1 MEDKQYLKIGE
12 ALIGEEQIMEMAAY
26 INHLETENG
35 KIMEELK
42 ASKAYLSATI
52 QQRNSATNKL
62 RTVLENK
69 INTIDITNVPVQSA
83 EFTMVGELTNP
94 EQWAVPEG
102 RVSVVPKS
110 NKL

>member
-1 MEDKQYLKIGE
+1 MEDKQYLQIGE
-12 ALIGEEQIMEMAAY
+12 AQIDEKAVLEMAAY
-26 INHLETENG
+26 INHLEKENA

-52 QQRNSATNKL
+52 QQRNSATSKL

-69 INTIDITNVPVQSA
+69 INTIDITNIPIQSA
-83 EFTMVGELTNP
+83 EFTMVGELINP

-102 RVSVVPKS
+102 KVSKIEKS
-110 NKL
+110 NKI

>member
-26 INHLETENG
+26 INHLETENV

-42 ASKAYLSATI
+42 ASKAYLAATI

-69 INTIDITNVPVQSA
+69 INTIDITNIPIQSA

-102 RVSVVPKS
+102 RVSKTAKS
-110 NKL
+110 NKQ